1 MGIVIKK
8 WKRESPIDRFRHFF
22 YLKEDLQSTNRQV
35 YVGVLI
41 IVYDKKEKSL
51 SYFVIALSRPF
62 I

>member
-8 WKRESPIDRFRHFF
+8 WKHKSPIDRFRHFF